1 MLFSLSLLWSTSQL
15 TVRAEE
21 LLSNT
26 LFALIFARTNF
37 RAFSRRIVSSPS
49 LALFPGRV
57 FDNHI
62 CRWGHVIGKL
72 AYRFPHGHVVWPSI
86 LLRMSVISH
95 VRHTPVRP
103 RGSFSGSNLSA
114 LRVCSLPPPHESLH
128 TRFIS
133 VQDKFSAYL
142 GPTSLCLTL
151 VIFILANKRWSLH
164 QSDCWECKIYIMQ
177 YYFFLKIVP

>member
-72 AYRFPHGHVVWPSI
+72 AYRFPHWHVVWPTTAHVRLLPYIPQSDRVGPFPALIFPNCVSAPSLIPMNHSI
-86 LLRMSVISH
+86 LGLSQSKTNFLPTLVLRAYAW
-95 VRHTPVRP
+95 PW
-103 RGSFSGSNLSA
+103 SFS
-114 LRVCSLPPPHESLH
+114 
-128 TRFIS
+128 F
-133 VQDKFSAYL
+133 
-142 GPTSLCLTL
+142 
-151 VIFILANKRWSLH
+151 
-164 QSDCWECKIYIMQ
+164 
-177 YYFFLKIVP
+177 